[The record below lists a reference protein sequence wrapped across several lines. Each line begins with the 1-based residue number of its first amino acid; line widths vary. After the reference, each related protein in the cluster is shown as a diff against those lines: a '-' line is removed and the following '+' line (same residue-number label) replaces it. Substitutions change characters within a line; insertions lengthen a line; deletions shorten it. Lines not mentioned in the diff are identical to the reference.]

1 MKERKVV
8 IQEKRNKPNQE
19 EEEAV
24 AARKQIWKANYFTHF
39 SPLALFSLEPLLFV
53 VREKASRAGDGDTK
67 PAQWLW
73 PLWVRMIPWLKE
85 PSVKWWTDR
94 RLMELSLLS
103 SFAGSCQVAR
113 LSVGLDRGCPTGPS
127 HPANPANPGMGFS
140 ISILGQVGYQGQTYI
155 LKSYTKVEFSS
166 YKYSSFNPS

>member
-24 AARKQIWKANYFTHF
+24 AGRKQIWKANYFTHF

-67 PAQWLW
+67 PAQ
-73 PLWVRMIPWLKE
+73 
-85 PSVKWWTDR
+85 
-94 RLMELSLLS
+94 
-103 SFAGSCQVAR
+103 
-113 LSVGLDRGCPTGPS
+113 
-127 HPANPANPGMGFS
+127 
-140 ISILGQVGYQGQTYI
+140 
-155 LKSYTKVEFSS
+155 
-166 YKYSSFNPS
+166 